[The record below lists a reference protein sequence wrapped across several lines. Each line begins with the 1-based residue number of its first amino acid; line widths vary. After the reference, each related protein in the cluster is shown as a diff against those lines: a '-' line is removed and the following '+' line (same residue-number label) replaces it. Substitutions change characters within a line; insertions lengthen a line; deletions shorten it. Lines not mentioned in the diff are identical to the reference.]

1 MINQNNLI
9 PMNKRSKEE
18 QRELARKGGIAS
30 QQKQKEKKTMRG
42 QLQML
47 LALQLKD
54 PKTVKKLKEMGI
66 DTTNIDNRMALN
78 VALWT
83 KALSGDVQ
91 AYNSLRDTIGEKP
104 TDKTEMTVTYEENLK
119 KAVDSDEY

>member
-1 MINQNNLI
+1 MSEKDLI
-9 PMNKRSKEE
+9 PLNKRSKEE
-18 QRELARKGGIAS
+18 HKEIARRGGLAS
-30 QQKQKEKKTMRG
+30 QQKQKEKKTMRA

-54 PKTVKKLKEMGI
+54 PKTVKKLKDLGI

-104 TDKTEMTVTYEENLK
+104 TDRTEMTISYEENLK
-119 KAVDSDEY
+119 KAVDLDEY

>member
-1 MINQNNLI
+1 MSEKDLI
-9 PMNKRSKEE
+9 PINRRSKEE
-18 QRELARKGGIAS
+18 QKELSRKGGIAS
-30 QQKQKEKKTMRG
+30 QKKQKEQKTMRG

-47 LALQLKD
+47 LALELKD
-54 PKTVKKLKEMGI
+54 PKTVKKLKDLGI
-66 DTTNIDNRMALN
+66 DTANIDNGMALN

-104 TDKTEMTVTYEENLK
+104 TDKTEVTVTYEENLK
-119 KAVDSDEY
+119 KAVDLDEY

>member
-18 QRELARKGGIAS
+18 QRELARKGGMAS
-30 QQKQKEKKTMRG
+30 QQKQKEKKTMRA

-54 PKTVKKLKEMGI
+54 KKTVQKLKDLGI
-66 DTTNIDNRMALN
+66 DTTNIDNQMALN

-104 TDKTEMTVTYEENLK
+104 TDRTEMTISYEENLK
-119 KAVDSDEY
+119 KAVDNDEY

>member
-1 MINQNNLI
+1 MSENNLI

>member
-1 MINQNNLI
+1 MSENNLI

-30 QQKQKEKKTMRG
+30 QQKQKEEKTMRG

-54 PKTVKKLKEMGI
+54 KKTVQKLKEMGI
-66 DTTNIDNRMALN
+66 DISNIDNRMALN

-104 TDKTEMTVTYEENLK
+104 TDKTEMTISYEENLK
-119 KAVDSDEY
+119 KAADPDEY

>member
-1 MINQNNLI
+1 MSEKDLI
-9 PMNKRSKEE
+9 PINRRSKEE
-18 QRELARKGGIAS
+18 QKELSRKGGIAS
-30 QQKQKEKKTMRG
+30 QKKQKEQKTMRG

-47 LALQLKD
+47 LALELKD
-54 PKTVKKLKEMGI
+54 PKTVKKLKDLGI
-66 DTTNIDNRMALN
+66 DTANIDNGMALN

-104 TDKTEMTVTYEENLK
+104 TEKQEIDANINTTIRVELI
-119 KAVDSDEY
+119 DE

>member
-1 MINQNNLI
+1 
-9 PMNKRSKEE
+9 
-18 QRELARKGGIAS
+18 
-30 QQKQKEKKTMRG
+30 MRG

-54 PKTVKKLKEMGI
+54 KKTVQKLKEMGI
-66 DTTNIDNRMALN
+66 DTSNINNRMALN
-78 VALWT
+78 VALQT